1 MEEVNE
7 GSVPASQTQGVGEQ
21 PVIVE
26 DLESS
31 SDTDEKKRKTAED
44 DNKEKNEGCSRT
56 KNSAFMFAIKIDE
69 PSGKGKNAICKCL
82 LCNKVITRKNFPA
95 HIDNVH
101 TSKSKCELCGKSLS
115 S

>member
-1 MEEVNE
+1 MNE

-31 SDTDEKKRKTAED
+31 SDTDEKKRETEVED
-44 DNKEKNEGCSRT
+44 DKEKNGGSSRT
-56 KNSAFMFAIKIDE
+56 KNSAFMFAIKIDD
-69 PSGKGKNAICKCL
+69 PSGKGKNAKCL